1 VLGIVLI
8 NGEKGAVDNEL
19 IHQQVRTGDILES
32 SHSSLMK
39 FRIRKS
45 SKGGVALQGIHRCV
59 GSVFVARGSFFSR

>member
-8 NGEKGAVDNEL
+8 NGEKGTVDNEL
-19 IHQQVRTGDILES
+19 IHRQVRTSDILES

-45 SKGGVALQGIHRCV
+45 SKGGVALQGIRRCV